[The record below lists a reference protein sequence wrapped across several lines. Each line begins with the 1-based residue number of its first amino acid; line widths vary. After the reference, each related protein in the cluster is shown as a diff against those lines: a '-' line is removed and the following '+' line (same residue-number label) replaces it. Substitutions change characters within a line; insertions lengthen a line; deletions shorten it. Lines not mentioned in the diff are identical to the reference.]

1 MSCLSNL
8 SERGQGGDGP
18 TRATERRAHG
28 ASSTRTRRATCAT
41 SKGKSA
47 SRSPP
52 QQQTRGAAASAGG
65 ARAGSRRRLPPI
77 ATARWDAFCP
87 PSPLEPL
94 SPAPARL
101 EPLSPASRA
110 RATARPSPTAN
121 ACGGAGVSGGG
132 ARGEAAERDGG
143 GGGEGRA
150 EPRADEVWRVWVGGS
165 TGSVAAPR
173 PAPTPPRPSRL
184 NSVRCSSS
192 PRASA
197 CGHVQ
202 LVRGRDETCPI
213 STGEGRDVSS

>member
-94 SPAPARL
+94 SPAPARS

-150 EPRADEVWRVWVGGS
+150 EPRADEPRPPSLLLPLPVSLLYTHGGMAGGARSHGRTRCSGWAWGVAPEGGYSRDIGRGNSREGGGS
-165 TGSVAAPR
+165 RGSV
-173 PAPTPPRPSRL
+173 
-184 NSVRCSSS
+184 
-192 PRASA
+192 
-197 CGHVQ
+197 Q
-202 LVRGRDETCPI
+202 
-213 STGEGRDVSS
+213 